1 VSHTIRDSKI
11 DFGMET
17 KLALVNELDE
27 HGSRGPFET
36 EFLLGPSMQ
45 FRPLPQMHIDVA
57 PLFGVTHASPRAKIF
72 VVLGWEF

>member
-1 VSHTIRDSKI
+1 
-11 DFGMET
+11 
-17 KLALVNELDE
+17 
-27 HGSRGPFET
+27 
-36 EFLLGPSMQ
+36 MQ